1 MFAQQRQGANLL
13 FHQYNQLRSIQR
25 AYSNSALASIAFG
38 QQPMDQLVPQ
48 VQSQIPTPVQ
58 QQQQQQQ
65 LQQQLQQQ
73 QMQPQIPTPVQ
84 QQQIQQQLQ
93 QFQQQMQRSSPI
105 NMISMSSPDAWLTG
119 SPIAPNSNVF
129 QPIHHPVSRAMLDMV
144 SYHNRTNSISS
155 NPSPPPLTAS
165 YDSPKLTHR
174 YYSRGQ
180 TPPEN
185 HQQRQRLHSGSSCYE
200 SDSDDLFTDDEDE
213 FEVNIKIYF

>member
-1 MFAQQRQGANLL
+1 MFAQQQQGANLL

-25 AYSNSALASIAFG
+25 AYSNPALASIAFG

-58 QQQQQQQ
+58 Q
-65 LQQQLQQQ
+65 
-73 QMQPQIPTPVQ
+73 Q

-129 QPIHHPVSRAMLDMV
+129 QPIHHPASRAMLDMV

-165 YDSPKLTHR
+165 YDSPKLTHH
-174 YYSRGQ
+174 YYSQEQ

-185 HQQRQRLHSGSSCYE
+185 RQRLHSGSSCYE
-200 SDSDDLFTDDEDE
+200 SDSSDLLTDDEDE